1 MQFGILGPLEL
12 GNGSRRLSLTA
23 PKLRKVLALLL
34 LQNNRMVL
42 NMDLIDELWGVTPP
56 PSAQSTLQTY
66 IYKLRQFLNSS
77 PEPVQE
83 EMLQTKL
90 RGYMIRIPQEDL
102 DFCRFRRLS
111 DEGRKALDNGDPE
124 AARRTLSLAL
134 ALWRGPALADV
145 DVGEVLAAYVT
156 RLEEDRVQALEARL
170 EADLQLGR
178 HPELISELKAL
189 TLTHPLH
196 EGYHAKLMVA
206 LHGSGRRG
214 EALDVY
220 QHLRSGL
227 VEELGLEP
235 SNELQSL
242 QRALL
247 SSDPAINSV
256 HRPTHVATQIL
267 RPAPPSLPRTRPPPT
282 PEEELSEAS
291 AAAVS
296 HRNDAYQGQTE
307 GESAVKEPVVE
318 STAFLVP
325 AHDVDKQNASG
336 SCGTSS
342 ATEMT
347 KICEETAEL
356 LKEAIVTIASGVA
369 KPLEWESDCASTLRQ
384 LTQVL
389 GLVGTM
395 REKLHAEACR
405 RSR

>member
-66 IYKLRQFLNSS
+66 DKLRQFLNSS

-156 RLEEDRVQALEARL
+156 RLEEDRVQVLEARL
-170 EADLQLGR
+170 EADLQL
-178 HPELISELKAL
+178 A
-189 TLTHPLH
+189 
-196 EGYHAKLMVA
+196 
-206 LHGSGRRG
+206 
-214 EALDVY
+214 
-220 QHLRSGL
+220 
-227 VEELGLEP
+227 P
-235 SNELQSL
+235 S
-242 QRALL
+242 
-247 SSDPAINSV
+247 
-256 HRPTHVATQIL
+256 
-267 RPAPPSLPRTRPPPT
+267 
-282 PEEELSEAS
+282 
-291 AAAVS
+291 
-296 HRNDAYQGQTE
+296 
-307 GESAVKEPVVE
+307 
-318 STAFLVP
+318 
-325 AHDVDKQNASG
+325 
-336 SCGTSS
+336 
-342 ATEMT
+342 
-347 KICEETAEL
+347 
-356 LKEAIVTIASGVA
+356 
-369 KPLEWESDCASTLRQ
+369 
-384 LTQVL
+384 
-389 GLVGTM
+389 
-395 REKLHAEACR
+395 
-405 RSR
+405 